1 MYQSKISGV
10 GHYLPEEVLT
20 NNQLSEIM
28 DTTDAW
34 ITERTG
40 IKERRVF
47 KEDKDRVST
56 MGARAAYKALEMAG
70 TEKSEVD
77 MIVFATLSPDY
88 YFPGS
93 GVLMQREMDINGIPA
108 LDIRQQCSGFVYGL
122 SVADQ
127 YIKTGMC
134 NKVLVVGSEI
144 HTNAFEYTNR
154 DRHVSVIFGDGAG
167 CVLME
172 QTEEGEESAVL
183 STHIHSDGTY
193 AEELAAK
200 HPGSI
205 SKTRCSHEMLDAG
218 ALLPNMNGQ
227 LVFKNAV
234 QRFPEVIKEALE
246 YYNLQASDIDLLIPH
261 QANLRISQFVQKLM
275 GLSDDKVFNN
285 IQKYG
290 NTTAGSIPIALSE
303 AVQEGRVKKGDLL
316 CLAAFGSGF
325 TWASSL
331 IRW

>member
-47 KEDKDRVST
+47 KENEDRVST
-56 MGARAAYKALEMAG
+56 MGARAADKALEMAG
-70 TEKSEVD
+70 VNKNEVD

-93 GVLMQREMDINGIPA
+93 GVLMQREMGINGIPA
-108 LDIRQQCSGFVYGL
+108 IDIRQQCSGFVYGV

-134 NKVLVVGSEI
+134 KKVLVVGSEI

-167 CVLME
+167 CALLE
-172 QTEEGEESAVL
+172 RAEEGEESAVL
-183 STHIHSDGTY
+183 STHIHSDGTH

-200 HPGSI
+200 HPGSV
-205 SKTRCSHEMLDAG
+205 SKMRCSNEMLKAG

-246 YYNLQASDIDLLIPH
+246 YNNLKPSDIDLLIPH

-275 GLSDDKVFNN
+275 KLGDDKVFNN

-303 AVQEGRVKKGDLL
+303 AIQEGKVKKGDLL

-325 TWASSL
+325 TWASTL
-331 IRW
+331 VRW